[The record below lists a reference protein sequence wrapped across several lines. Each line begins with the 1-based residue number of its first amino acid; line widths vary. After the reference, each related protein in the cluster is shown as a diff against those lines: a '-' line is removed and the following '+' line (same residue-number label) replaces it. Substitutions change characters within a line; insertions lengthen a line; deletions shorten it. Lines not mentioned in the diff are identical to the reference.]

1 MTRPQAPGAISLRDL
16 RNITDGAASQLLV
29 QTTSN
34 GSFLP
39 VLRVN
44 EVSYV
49 GLPNQGAVMMVLADH
64 NHLVIAYLTPLARQE
79 LSTTYPRRVQANHF
93 VRLVAWETVTRRT
106 HHHNQPVVFIRRLI
120 IYPQPNDAEDQAV
133 PRNQPVPPDQ

>member
-1 MTRPQAPGAISLRDL
+1 MTGPQAPYALPLRDL
-16 RNITDGAASQLLV
+16 RDITDGAASQLLV
-29 QTTSN
+29 QTTSD

-49 GLPNQGAVMMVLADH
+49 GLPHSGAVMMVLAD
-64 NHLVIAYLTPLARQE
+64 NDHLVIAYLTPLARQE
-79 LSTTYPRRVQANHF
+79 LSTSYPRRVQANHF
-93 VRLVAWETVTRRT
+93 VELVAWETVTRQT
-106 HHHNQPVVFIRRLI
+106 HHHNQPVVFVRRLV
-120 IYPQPNDAEDQAV
+120 IYPPPNDGPPV